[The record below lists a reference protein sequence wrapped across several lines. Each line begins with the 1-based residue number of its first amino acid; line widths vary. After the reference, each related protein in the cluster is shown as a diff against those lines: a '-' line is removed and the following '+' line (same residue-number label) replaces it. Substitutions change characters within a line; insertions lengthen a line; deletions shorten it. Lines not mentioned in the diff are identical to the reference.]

1 MNTTTDKTYRCY
13 KVLLDQFTQ
22 LKQDPEGNLLLPETS
37 IHMTTRRRHSVAVD
51 EILRIAA
58 ETTPAEKYPLLYK
71 LITVR
76 CHLDRLDE
84 SKKPEDWTP
93 ETAKSEAEASPY
105 AKLKTASLKEAEVKK
120 KLTEDVDA
128 AADEYEKLREKIAQ
142 YKELQDLLRSAI
154 KCEEEWS
161 AICNKI
167 SGHYQTIKT
176 TLGSACSEES
186 SKYGAIDLAVVK
198 AIKEYVPNS
207 KSSAISDLSPASE
220 ITPPKIKKAL
230 TYVCN
235 FLKKKEGEADKLA
248 KAQTLRSE
256 YSAIIKLQK
265 SKEKA
270 GQSHAQLGT
279 LQTEIAEKLAPLC
292 QEKPDI
298 FNIKEPNTLEELQG
312 VEGKLKG
319 ELKLLLEQR
328 NSIIAS
334 FHKTTVDAKKSAAW
348 TAQYEHR
355 ELQKKVLQTLFEKGF
370 ILQKKDGDEQK
381 FKLFLRS
388 ASMSR
393 QGSLSFIAADL
404 YAPVMKACTLGLHN
418 STTGWSKAC
427 GLLQSKYNAYTGLAL
442 SDADR
447 IDALPCG
454 AAPEGPKDDQK
465 IFLNEKTVIVL
476 PDSIVWK
483 YDRIGNIPQ
492 SESEA
497 EKKAQTPYLEND
509 EAEAFRWLADF
520 PHKGQYVALATPQ
533 EGKNDKLTLE
543 PRAAKTPEPLK
554 SPFDGEGLITPQAA
568 NLIREALAE
577 ASGEKVGAI
586 GTSFQIRLP
595 FCKGMLH
602 TVDFKGA
609 IQAFGQMEG
618 APKYADKDAVWV
630 TDIYGFARNLL
641 QAEIILT
648 ESMFKA
654 ATWLNV
660 EANGGKENQEALKTQ
675 PGLGLRAAVEEQ
687 VRAPWG
693 QLPEGFRYHD
703 PMQMYFQ
710 RCAAYHHALYLCRS
724 SSRAHRD
731 PHDFLNYQVL
741 STLGFGYSGYR
752 TILDP
757 SLQGLA
763 LLQQETPAADARKY
777 QALAHTQPPLE
788 VGADGEIL
796 ETAAPEERTGS
807 DYFRQALRRDPQL
820 LYSPMARKLLGQ
832 LLDKRR
838 KDTMQGRIRIQG
850 MTRYL
855 SSDLM
860 GFLNGLFVNAALT
873 KDRLHH
879 KTNPL
884 SLLAPEGEA
893 AATVRFAARG
903 FVDPKVAHE
912 IFAFYTKNLRP
923 AELAVDTVDVPGL
936 SEEQQKEYLSKPV
949 GESERR
955 LVSIFRNPHM
965 SPNEQTLMF
974 LQSSNRPAPASVEGE
989 KPTSQQ
995 PPQETQ
1001 DAPESSAEAAAL
1013 TPQEL
1018 RNKYLGRLDGICML
1032 PSRCRTAAR
1041 LNGADFDGDIVRV
1054 ITNSQYVNSLYRSI
1068 TDLWNKEKAQFLEKA
1083 QGLTSEDL
1091 ELPDSRP
1098 PQLPLIQ
1105 MEVKHKDV
1113 TTVDLSAEE
1122 AAVKERLEKD
1132 YNMFLT
1138 SMGNRIGMFSNQCI
1152 ALSASSGDLL
1162 ENQEKI
1168 RLYTTAVGCEIDAA
1182 KTNYTVDI
1190 DAPGVQTSKVPFLRF
1205 NGDVKRGKKNLTIYF
1220 YYEKTDRDALDSS
1233 SAAEGYALLQK
1244 TYGFLNILPWYADR
1258 ALKEK
1263 AACLLAQITLEKE
1276 RPQVEGNRLTPE
1288 QIAEVARQK
1297 KYAQGQTVQLHTQDG
1312 KPLEVPQDVV
1322 ETCSTLMEAA
1332 AAHRKAAAKDL
1343 WFPSLLWTEDAAKAD
1358 QLFAPANQEAAPT
1371 DLAYL
1376 QWVRLLFQVYNRVRK
1391 SKSTVSY
1398 RVDETIRRILFLN
1411 FPEAAPDQL
1420 TEKADLLKNTLK
1432 DRLPQKDADQEGQE
1446 DQKDADQEDK
1456 PPSEAPEAQAPE
1468 TPKKDQDPLEAF
1480 CKAVMKYDLLLSGEA
1495 AYRAGLAQALDLLG
1509 PAPVAEKEKDFLDL
1523 CCAAR
1528 QDGGYLLPY
1537 YGALAV
1543 QNEKNAPSVSEMDTV
1558 AEKAEDS
1565 LHALLTA
1572 PSLQKKAEQQA
1583 QLLNAFADLGTLFY
1597 ETEEGD
1603 VRMPMDAVYGQERL
1617 RSLAQRIT
1625 ESFYPE
1631 KDKEAQKQMLFYA
1644 GLYLSD
1650 PWKKENKNTY
1660 DFGCF
1665 FWDLCGPYAVGHLP
1679 TNHRD
1684 QTSTQEEADQTQE
1697 RSEEDRWKEI
1707 REEFEKAISQQKKEG
1722 EGQ

>member
-22 LKQDPEGNLLLPETS
+22 LKQDQDGNLLLPETS

-58 ETTPAEKYPLLYK
+58 ETAPAETAQDKKYPLLYK

-84 SKKPEDWTP
+84 SKKPEGWTS
-93 ETAKSEAEASPY
+93 ETAKSEELY
-105 AKLKTASLKEAEVKK
+105 KK
-120 KLTEDVDA
+120 WNQS
-128 AADEYEKLREKIAQ
+128 ADI
-142 YKELQDLLRSAI
+142 
-154 KCEEEWS
+154 
-161 AICNKI
+161 
-167 SGHYQTIKT
+167 
-176 TLGSACSEES
+176 
-186 SKYGAIDLAVVK
+186 
-198 AIKEYVPNS
+198 
-207 KSSAISDLSPASE
+207 
-220 ITPPKIKKAL
+220 
-230 TYVCN
+230 
-235 FLKKKEGEADKLA
+235 
-248 KAQTLRSE
+248 
-256 YSAIIKLQK
+256 
-265 SKEKA
+265 
-270 GQSHAQLGT
+270 
-279 LQTEIAEKLAPLC
+279 
-292 QEKPDI
+292 
-298 FNIKEPNTLEELQG
+298 
-312 VEGKLKG
+312 
-319 ELKLLLEQR
+319 
-328 NSIIAS
+328 
-334 FHKTTVDAKKSAAW
+334 KKSAAW

-393 QGSLSFIAADL
+393 QGSLSFIAEKL
-404 YAPVMKACTLGLHN
+404 YTPVMEACTLGLHN
-418 STTGWSKAC
+418 STTGWSKTC

-454 AAPEGPKDDQK
+454 AAPKGPKDDQK

-483 YDRIGNIPQ
+483 YDRMGNIPQ
-492 SESEA
+492 SEFEA
-497 EKKAQTPYLEND
+497 EKNAQAPYLEND
-509 EAEAFRWLADF
+509 EAKAFQWLADF

-533 EGKNDKLTLE
+533 KGKNDKLTLE

-568 NLIREALAE
+568 KLIREALAE

-609 IQAFGQMEG
+609 IRKFGQMEG
-618 APKYADKDAVWV
+618 APAYKDKDAVWV

-641 QAEIILT
+641 QAEIVLT

-660 EANGGKENQEALKTQ
+660 EANGGEENQKALKTL

-693 QLPEGFRYHD
+693 KLPEGFQYHD

-710 RCAAYHHALYLCRS
+710 RCAAYDHALYLCRS
-724 SSRAHRD
+724 SSRAHQD

-757 SLQGLA
+757 SLQDLA

-777 QALAHTQPPLE
+777 RALAHAQPPLE

-807 DYFRQALRRDPQL
+807 DYFRQVLRRDPQL

-860 GFLNGLFVNAALT
+860 AFLNGLFVNAALT
-873 KDRLHH
+873 KDRLSH
-879 KTNPL
+879 TTSAL
-884 SLLAPEGEA
+884 TIAAPEGDA
-893 AATVRFAARG
+893 APFAARG
-903 FVDPKVAHE
+903 FVDPKAAHE
-912 IFAFYTKNLRP
+912 IFTFYTENLRP

-936 SEEQQKEYLSKPV
+936 SEEQQKKCLPRLV
-949 GESERR
+949 GTEKCRM
-955 LVSIFRNPHM
+955 VSIFRNPHM

-974 LQSSNRPAPASVEGE
+974 LQSSNCPAPASVEGE
-989 KPTSQQ
+989 TPTDQQ

-1001 DAPESSAEAAAL
+1001 DTPEGSAEAAAP

-1018 RNKYLGRLDGICML
+1018 RNEFLGELDGICML

-1054 ITNSQYVNSLYRSI
+1054 ITNDQYVNSLYSSI
-1068 TDLWNKEKAQFLEKA
+1068 TDLWNKEKEQFLEKA
-1083 QGLTSEDL
+1083 QGLTAEDL

-1105 MEVKHKDV
+1105 MEIKHKDV
-1113 TTVDLSAEE
+1113 TTVDLSAED
-1122 AAVKERLEKD
+1122 AAVKERLKKD
-1132 YNMFLT
+1132 LNMFLT

-1190 DAPGVQTSKVPFLRF
+1190 DAPGVQTAKVPFLRF
-1205 NGDVKRGKKNLTIYF
+1205 NADVKRGKKGPTTYF
-1220 YYEKTDRDALDSS
+1220 YYEKEDRDALDSS
-1233 SAAEGYALLQK
+1233 SAAEGYARLQK
-1244 TYGFLNILPWYADR
+1244 TYGFLSILPWYADR

-1263 AACLLAQITLEKE
+1263 AACLLAQTIPEKE

-1288 QIAEVARQK
+1288 QMAEVARQK
-1297 KYAQGQTVQLHTQDG
+1297 KYAQGQTAQLHTQDG

-1322 ETCSTLMEAA
+1322 KTCVERMEAA

-1358 QLFAPANQEAAPT
+1358 QLFAPANQEADTT

-1398 RVDETIRRILFLN
+1398 GVDETIRRILFLN
-1411 FPEAAPDQL
+1411 FPEATPDQL

-1432 DRLPQKDADQEGQE
+1432 DRLPQKNADLEGQE
-1446 DQKDADQEDK
+1446 DQKEAGQEDK
-1456 PPSEAPEAQAPE
+1456 TPSETPEAQAPE
-1468 TPKKDQDPLEAF
+1468 APKKGQDPLEAF
-1480 CKAVMKYDLLLSGEA
+1480 CKAVMKYDLLLSEESD
-1495 AYRAGLAQALDLLG
+1495 YRAGLTQALDLLG
-1509 PAPVAEKEKDFLDL
+1509 PAPEAEKEKDFLDL

-1543 QNEKNAPSVSEMDTV
+1543 QNEKNAPSVPEMDRA

-1565 LHALLTA
+1565 LHALLTT
-1572 PSLQKKAEQQA
+1572 PDLQKKAEQQA

-1603 VRMPMDAVYGQERL
+1603 VRMPIDAFYGQERL

-1650 PWKKENKNTY
+1650 PRKKENKNTY

-1679 TNHRD
+1679 TNHGD
-1684 QTSTQEEADQTQE
+1684 QTSTQGEAGQTQE
-1697 RSEEDRWKEI
+1697 LSEEDRWKEI
-1707 REEFEKAISQQKKEG
+1707 REKFEKAIDQQKKEG

>member
-22 LKQDPEGNLLLPETS
+22 LKQDQDGNLLLPETS

-58 ETTPAEKYPLLYK
+58 QTAQDEKDPLLYK

-84 SKKPEDWTP
+84 SKKPEGWTP
-93 ETAKSEAEASPY
+93 ETAKSEELY
-105 AKLKTASLKEAEVKK
+105 KK
-120 KLTEDVDA
+120 WNQS
-128 AADEYEKLREKIAQ
+128 ADI
-142 YKELQDLLRSAI
+142 
-154 KCEEEWS
+154 
-161 AICNKI
+161 
-167 SGHYQTIKT
+167 
-176 TLGSACSEES
+176 
-186 SKYGAIDLAVVK
+186 
-198 AIKEYVPNS
+198 
-207 KSSAISDLSPASE
+207 
-220 ITPPKIKKAL
+220 
-230 TYVCN
+230 
-235 FLKKKEGEADKLA
+235 
-248 KAQTLRSE
+248 
-256 YSAIIKLQK
+256 
-265 SKEKA
+265 
-270 GQSHAQLGT
+270 
-279 LQTEIAEKLAPLC
+279 
-292 QEKPDI
+292 
-298 FNIKEPNTLEELQG
+298 
-312 VEGKLKG
+312 
-319 ELKLLLEQR
+319 
-328 NSIIAS
+328 
-334 FHKTTVDAKKSAAW
+334 KKSAAW

-370 ILQKKDGDEQK
+370 ILQKKDGDKQK

-393 QGSLSFIAADL
+393 QGSLSFIAENL

-483 YDRIGNIPQ
+483 YDRMGNIPQ

-497 EKKAQTPYLEND
+497 VKKAQAPYLEND

-543 PRAAKTPEPLK
+543 PRAAKTPEPIK

-568 NLIREALAE
+568 NLIREALAK
-577 ASGEKVGAI
+577 ASGEEVSAI

-660 EANGGKENQEALKTQ
+660 EANGDAKNQEALKTQ

-757 SLQGLA
+757 SLQDLA

-777 QALAHTQPPLE
+777 RALAHTQPPLE

-807 DYFRQALRRDPQL
+807 DYFRRALRRDPQL

-884 SLLAPEGEA
+884 SLSAPEGEA
-893 AATVRFAARG
+893 AATAPFAARG
-903 FVDPKVAHE
+903 FVDPKAAHE
-912 IFAFYTKNLRP
+912 IFTFYTKNLRP

-936 SEEQQKEYLSKPV
+936 SEEQQKKCLPRLV
-949 GESERR
+949 GTETHR

-989 KPTSQQ
+989 TPTSQQ

-1001 DAPESSAEAAAL
+1001 ETQDTPESSAEAAAL

-1018 RNKYLGRLDGICML
+1018 RNEFLGELDGICML

-1054 ITNSQYVNSLYRSI
+1054 ITNDQYVNSLYGSI
-1068 TDLWNKEKAQFLEKA
+1068 TDLWNKEKEQFLEKA
-1083 QGLTSEDL
+1083 QGLTAEDL

-1105 MEVKHKDV
+1105 MEVKCKKEINHIQKEVKPEDL

-1122 AAVKERLEKD
+1122 AAVKERLKKD
-1132 YNMFLT
+1132 LNMFLT

-1152 ALSASSGDLL
+1152 ALSASSGNLL

-1190 DAPGVQTSKVPFLRF
+1190 DAPGVQTAKVPFLRF
-1205 NGDVKRGKKNLTIYF
+1205 NADVKRGKKGPTTYF

-1244 TYGFLNILPWYADR
+1244 TYGFLSILPWYADR

-1263 AACLLAQITLEKE
+1263 AACLLAQTIPEKE
-1276 RPQVEGNRLTPE
+1276 WPQVEKVPLTPE
-1288 QIAEVARQK
+1288 QMAEVARQK
-1297 KYAQGQTVQLHTQDG
+1297 KYAQKETAQLHTQDG

-1322 ETCSTLMEAA
+1322 KTCVERMEAA

-1343 WFPSLLWTEDAAKAD
+1343 WFPSLLWTADAAKAD
-1358 QLFAPANQEAAPT
+1358 QLFAPANQEADTT

-1398 RVDETIRRILFLN
+1398 GVDETIRRILFLN
-1411 FPEAAPDQL
+1411 FPEATPDQL

-1432 DRLPQKDADQEGQE
+1432 DRLPQKEAGQQDQE
-1446 DQKDADQEDK
+1446 
-1456 PPSEAPEAQAPE
+1456 
-1468 TPKKDQDPLEAF
+1468 DQDPLEAF
-1480 CKAVMKYDLLLSGEA
+1480 CKAVMKYDLLLSREA
-1495 AYRAGLAQALDLLG
+1495 DYRAGLTQALDLLG
-1509 PAPVAEKEKDFLDL
+1509 PAPDAEKETDFLDL

-1565 LHALLTA
+1565 LHTLLTA
-1572 PSLQKKAEQQA
+1572 PDLQKKAGQQA

-1617 RSLAQRIT
+1617 RSLAQQIT

-1650 PWKKENKNTY
+1650 PRKKENKNTY

-1679 TNHRD
+1679 TNHGD
-1684 QTSTQEEADQTQE
+1684 QTSTQGEAGQTQE
-1697 RSEEDRWKEI
+1697 RSEEERWKEI